1 MSKYEYHPFEQIE
14 AIVGPIYA
22 GEPCQ
27 TFEMNG
33 HRYKMIGWSQVNER
47 GEEREGGWAPIERL
61 P

>member
-14 AIVGPIYA
+14 AIAGPINA

-33 HRYKMIGWSQVNER
+33 HRYKVRGWFQVNEH
-47 GEEREGGWAPIERL
+47 GETRKGGWAGIERL
-61 P
+61 S

>member
-27 TFEMNG
+27 DIK
-33 HRYKMIGWSQVNER
+33 R
-47 GEEREGGWAPIERL
+47 
-61 P
+61 